1 MCSDIQ
7 IPKSDCCT
15 VIETGCAKPTTIT
28 KAGVVTEPLN
38 TDKSNLSNTYENKAV
53 KISVNS
59 SDIIS
64 IESNSFS
71 VHNVP
76 SDGECFFHALSLG
89 TVGNFTNS
97 NMYRLLICQQI
108 YDNFNIYKDQIL
120 MCHENIATSQQ
131 YQNSMVFGSEYA
143 TSCEIGVA
151 CRIMNTNINIW
162 LQGRNDKNVIC
173 FTKEEYIHSP

>member
-1 MCSDIQ
+1 MFQVMGIVFSMHLVWELL
-7 IPKSDCCT
+7 
-15 VIETGCAKPTTIT
+15 VILQTATPG
-28 KAGVVTEPLN
+28 
-38 TDKSNLSNTYENKAV
+38 
-53 KISVNS
+53 
-59 SDIIS
+59 S
-64 IESNSFS
+64 I
-71 VHNVP
+71 
-76 SDGECFFHALSLG
+76 
-89 TVGNFTNS
+89 
-97 NMYRLLICQQI
+97 MYRLLICQQI

-143 TSCEIGVA
+143 TSCEIGEA